1 MDPEKRMTDLL
12 NVTARLID
20 VLEREQEIL
29 KDRRHSD
36 LALLVDEKETIG
48 RVYQARVM
56 GLQQDPDQLNGA
68 SDKARSQ
75 LKDMAFRVDRLM
87 YENAHMLEAAMKVS
101 QRVVELVAEALK
113 DNQNPAGTYSDKGN
127 TDVQKAA
134 LSARH
139 STISLDQTL

>member
-1 MDPEKRMTDLL
+1 MDVEKRMADLL
-12 NVTARLID
+12 NVTNRLVD

-48 RVYQARVM
+48 RVYQARIL

-68 SDKARSQ
+68 SDETREELRELA
-75 LKDMAFRVDRLM
+75 LRVDRLV

-113 DNQNPAGTYSDKGN
+113 DNENPAGTYSDKGN
-127 TDVQKAA
+127 TDVQRAA
-134 LSARH
+134 LRARR